1 MHKAINEHITA
12 IDDMIGTFY
21 ADGRRSFFCVAAEGV
36 HKSTIAHGTTEVMLS
51 AVGGSLGE
59 VIADA
64 AESDEGLEEILDA
77 VTDVIRICAREA
89 WEKLGE
95 GGGMIQ

>member
-1 MHKAINEHITA
+1 MHKAINEPITA

-21 ADGRRSFFCVAAEGV
+21 TDGRRSFFCVAGDGA
-36 HKSTIAHGTTEVMLS
+36 HKSTIAQGTTEVMLS
-51 AVGGSLGE
+51 SVSGSLGE
-59 VIADA
+59 LIADA

-77 VTDVIRICAREA
+77 VTEVIHICARDA

>member
-1 MHKAINEHITA
+1 MHKSDQRAYH
-12 IDDMIGTFY
+12 GH
-21 ADGRRSFFCVAAEGV
+21 RRHDRHVLRRRAAQLFCVAAEGV

-51 AVGGSLGE
+51 AVSGSLGE